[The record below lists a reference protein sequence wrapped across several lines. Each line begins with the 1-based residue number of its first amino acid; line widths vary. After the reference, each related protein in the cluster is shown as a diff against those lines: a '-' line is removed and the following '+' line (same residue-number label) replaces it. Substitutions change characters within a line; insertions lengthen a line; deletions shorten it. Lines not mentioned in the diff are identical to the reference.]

1 MLVNKTKIKVGMILL
16 IVLIASTFDGCY
28 GQGPCSPPL
37 GAYTVQGIEYLT
49 PVSSS
54 TMEYFLEKNKGAVF
68 DFSKNEFDIQGA
80 GHRSASIASCSF
92 PDVSYEEV
100 SLGKA
105 LSLTDVGTKEVDLS
119 RFKSRKAFLVF
130 SDDADTG
137 YTIYLLDKEVWISHI
152 APAGKNLMTD
162 YLLKLEKRHHESQ

>member
-1 MLVNKTKIKVGMILL
+1 MVKRIGIKIVIAYF
-16 IVLIASTFDGCY
+16 IVLVALSFGGCY
-28 GQGPCSPPL
+28 GQGACAPPF

-68 DFSKNEFDIQGA
+68 DFSEDEFDILA
-80 GHRSASIASCSF
+80 SGHRSASISSRSF
-92 PDVSYEEV
+92 SDVSYEEV

-105 LSLTDVGTKEVDLS
+105 LSLTDVDSKDIDLS
-119 RFKSRKAFLVF
+119 GFKSRKAFLVF
-130 SDDADTG
+130 SNDADTG

-152 APAGKNLMTD
+152 NTNGNNLMTE
-162 YLLKLEKRHHESQ
+162 YLLKLESDKQKTQ